1 MMSVLAKYIDHTI
14 LKATTTEQDVVV
26 LCNEAIA
33 YGFAAVCVPPVYV
46 DYARKLLAG
55 TAIKIATVAGFP
67 LGYCSLP
74 TKLAEIEDAM
84 THGATEIDL
93 VHNIAAIKN
102 NHLEYAVAEV
112 KACTQLVHNKGGI
125 IKIIIESGVLTD
137 AEIISCCKAYA
148 SLNVDFIKTSTGFAE
163 KGASIQAVQLIKQN
177 IPANIGIKASGGIKT
192 ASFAKELIAAGATR
206 LGCSASVAIVKE
218 DKPA

>member
-1 MMSVLAKYIDHTI
+1 MADLAKYIDHTI

-33 YGFAAVCVPPVYV
+33 YGFAAVCIPPVYI

-55 TAIKIATVAGFP
+55 TSIKIATVIGFP
-67 LGYCSLP
+67 LGYSSLP
-74 TKLAEIEDAM
+74 AKLAEIEDAM
-84 THGATEIDL
+84 AHGATEIDL

-102 NHLEYAVAEV
+102 NHDEYAIAEV
-112 KACTQLVHNKGGI
+112 KACTQLVHSKAGI
-125 IKIIIESGVLTD
+125 IKVIIESGVLTD
-137 AEIISCCKAYA
+137 EEIIQCCKAYTA
-148 SLNVDFIKTSTGFAE
+148 LNVDFIKTSTGFSE
-163 KGASIQAVQLIKQN
+163 IGASIHAVQLIRQH
-177 IPANIGIKASGGIKT
+177 IPANTGIKASGGIKT
-192 ASFAKELIAAGATR
+192 ASFAKELIASGATR